1 MYKTLPLLA
10 LTILL
15 LSCGSNNVGGVNG
28 DAPVAPMA
36 SDPDVIEAAAFP
48 TAVSEPWRMAVLDYV
63 ALKNAFV
70 ASDLTTAKV
79 KANDLAQRLGAAD
92 MSAMGAGHDA
102 WMSAAVPVQ
111 RSAEAIASA
120 ATLDAARAN
129 FEQLTTPVIT
139 AVKAL
144 GDGGQD
150 LFVQYCPMA
159 LRDSG
164 EGAPLSSR
172 GASWVATEREVR
184 NPYFGD
190 AMLKCG
196 KVTEEL

>member
-1 MYKTLPLLA
+1 MHKTLLLA
-10 LTILL
+10 AVAALA
-15 LSCGSNNVGGVNG
+15 SCGGPAPSADVNG
-28 DAPVAPMA
+28 DAPVAPMVN
-36 SDPDVIEAAAFP
+36 DPDVLEAAAFP

-120 ATLDAARAN
+120 ATLDAARAS
-129 FEQLTTPVIT
+129 FEQLTTPMVA
-139 AVKAL
+139 AVKTL

-159 LRDSG
+159 FDN
-164 EGAPLSSR
+164 A

-190 AMLKCG
+190 AMLSCG